1 MTDDLSLRD
10 HERAVE
16 RSRARLTEDL
26 AVLSS
31 PETFSAF
38 TDDLKHQALDT
49 RDALWT
55 ELKARATAN
64 PAAVAAIGAGLA
76 WRFVQRPP
84 IAAGLIG
91 LGLYSL
97 WKTDPKNPQ
106 TSDTYRA
113 KQFVK
118 EQTSELVATASDMAQ
133 TVKTTASDAY
143 DAAKEKVANLS
154 DSFGQ
159 AVGEARAA
167 MTGGSY
173 IAGAVFDRTQDDV
186 RHRLRDTADAAS
198 GMIRDEDTRNTMLLG
213 VAGVAIAAALGIACQ
228 KRLSETADSA

>member
-1 MTDDLSLRD
+1 MTDELSLLD

-26 AVLSS
+26 AVLCS
-31 PETFSAF
+31 PDTFATF
-38 TDDLKHQALDT
+38 TDDLKQEALDT
-49 RDALWT
+49 RDAFWAD
-55 ELKARATAN
+55 LKSRATAN

-76 WRFVQRPP
+76 WRIVQRPP

-97 WKTDPKNPQ
+97 WKTDPKDPG

-113 KQFVK
+113 KKFVK
-118 EQTSELVATASDMAQ
+118 DQTNELVATASDMAE
-133 TVKTTASDAY
+133 TVKTKAADAY
-143 DAAKEKVANLS
+143 DAAKEKAASLS

-159 AVGEARAA
+159 TVGEARAT
-167 MTGGSY
+167 MKSGSETV
-173 IAGAVFDRTQDDV
+173 AGVLDRAQENV
-186 RHRLRDTADAAS
+186 RHRLHDAADAAAET
-198 GMIRDEDTRNTMLLG
+198 IRDDDTRNNILLG

-228 KRLSETADSA
+228 KRLSDTSDSV